1 MITSCVLSAST
12 ARLWCRCG
20 LERGTSWIL
29 RPQRHT
35 TSQPWVI
42 LPARTCNCAVSR
54 PAAAMAAA
62 ARAPARIG
70 DPVSDIDTPALV
82 VDMEKLHMNL
92 KIMPQSMSSFGSVA
106 VRPHAKAHKCATL
119 ALLQVSHGAVG
130 MCAQT
135 LTEAEAMVYGG
146 VQDVLVS
153 NQIIGHSKLL
163 RFATLAHHAKMSL
176 CVDNEENIREL
187 SNIAKDLNVTIG
199 AVVEVNVGQDR
210 CGVEPGPEVP
220 RLAKLV
226 QELPNLTFVGV
237 QCYQGLNQHVRKA
250 ADRQAATDTVVEK
263 SKRALMALED
273 AGIKCDYVTGGGTGT
288 YLYEAGSGVFT
299 EVQPG
304 SYVFMDADYGRNF
317 GEDGQPVH
325 QFHQSLFVLTT
336 VQSVTA
342 GNRAVVDA
350 GMKAVSLDSGEPLVY
365 PTSEVIYH
373 CGGDEHGIL
382 RPPANYKVGDRVWLI
397 PGHCDPTVNLYDWIV
412 GVRKNKVEA
421 LWPITGRG
429 PGI

>member
-1 MITSCVLSAST
+1 MINCCVISAYT
-12 ARLWCRCG
+12 FRLLCRG
-20 LERGTSWIL
+20 SLGRGTPWFCPP
-29 RPQRHT
+29 RQRKT
-35 TSQPWVI
+35 TSHPRVI
-42 LPARTCNCAVSR
+42 TPARTCAVSR
-54 PAAAMAAA
+54 SAAAMAAA

-70 DPVSDIDTPALV
+70 DPISDIDTPALV
-82 VDMEKLHMNL
+82 VDLEKLHMNL

-153 NQIIGHSKLL
+153 NQIIGRSKLL
-163 RFATLAHHAKMSL
+163 RFATLAHHAKMSV

-187 SNIAKDLNVTIG
+187 SNIAKELNVNIG
-199 AVVEVNVGQDR
+199 AVVEVNVGQDS
-210 CGVEPGPEVP
+210 
-220 RLAKLV
+220 A
-226 QELPNLTFVGV
+226 
-237 QCYQGLNQHVRKA
+237 NQHVRKA
-250 ADRQAATDTVVEK
+250 PDRKAATDSVVEK
-263 SKRALMALED
+263 SKIALKALED

-317 GEDGQPVH
+317 GEDGQYVH
-325 QFHQSLFVLTT
+325 QFHQSLYVLAT
-336 VQSVTA
+336 VQSITA

-350 GMKAVSLDSGEPLVY
+350 GMKAVSLDSGEPLVH
-365 PTSEVIYH
+365 PTADVIYH

-382 RPPANYKVGDRVWLI
+382 RPPLDYKVGDKVWLI
-397 PGHCDPTVNLYDWIV
+397 PGHCDPTVNLYDWMV
-412 GVRKNKVEA
+412 GIRNDKVES
-421 LWPITGRG
+421 LWQITGRG